1 MLNDII
7 WLLDRQFVQYTL
19 KHYNNKLCV
28 IYWEKSMMFK
38 KKKFVYVFILLGIF
52 SWLSFCSGINYMKSK
67 KMNEHIIPKIKNYQ
81 SFQDHY
87 GKITA
92 VKQSLYHSII
102 LFGKSNRCPFDR
114 ITYLITTEHDKQYEV
129 TFLFG
134 CEAED
139 DDIIGYEINGKK
151 VYNEE

>member
-1 MLNDII
+1 
-7 WLLDRQFVQYTL
+7 
-19 KHYNNKLCV
+19 
-28 IYWEKSMMFK
+28 
-38 KKKFVYVFILLGIF
+38 
-52 SWLSFCSGINYMKSK
+52 
-67 KMNEHIIPKIKNYQ
+67 MNEHIIPKIKNYQ

-87 GKITA
+87 GKIIS
-92 VKQSLYHSII
+92 VKQSLYHSIAP
-102 LFGKSNRCPFDR
+102 FGKSNRCPFDR